1 MTTAHDFL
9 ANPTDDRLKRELT
22 NICDNYSHPW
32 DVLAELLQNSVDSS
46 RLFNKT
52 FGSLKEHRMEI
63 ALDGRD
69 RSIAVTDTG
78 VGFDPY
84 EVPALLAPHGTD
96 KTGHDHSIIGEKGVG
111 LKYVIFS
118 SESFELETA
127 AHKGKFKGTIEYASP
142 WRQGANPNRPL
153 LNII

>member
-1 MTTAHDFL
+1 
-9 ANPTDDRLKRELT
+9 
-22 NICDNYSHPW
+22 
-32 DVLAELLQNSVDSS
+32 
-46 RLFNKT
+46 
-52 FGSLKEHRMEI
+52 MEI

-69 RSIAVTDTG
+69 RSITVTDTG

-96 KTGHDHSIIGEKGVG
+96 KTGHDNSIIGEKGVG
-111 LKYVIFS
+111 LRYVIFS

-153 LNII
+153 LNIIEQDSKKVDPAATYTKITVKGLDESFKVSQKGKTCSVSLLKSFISCLGRRQQ